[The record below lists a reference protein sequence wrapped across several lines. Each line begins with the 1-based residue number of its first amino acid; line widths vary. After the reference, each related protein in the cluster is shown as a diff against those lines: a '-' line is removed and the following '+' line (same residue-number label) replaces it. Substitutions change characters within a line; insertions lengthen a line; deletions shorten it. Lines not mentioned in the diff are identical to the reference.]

1 MNFWPN
7 ITLDEYINLKA
18 RVENRTKL
26 ISITG
31 AGGDVLENTDPEL
44 EYRKDQLERLQKEV
58 VDLEEMNSGVSI
70 MDLGLNEFHMDL
82 QELHKKYGDVD
93 HTPFGISA
101 TASAIKNEA
110 PAGVI
115 YILKNINSSVNIDK
129 QNRLHPFYLVY
140 IKDNGEVFVDH
151 LNPKLLLDKMRL
163 LCKEKDETIKELVSS
178 FNSET
183 ENGKKMDK
191 YSELLSNSI
200 RGIITIKDEKDV
212 ASLFKAGG
220 TTALTNKISGLDD
233 FELINFLVV
242 K

>member
-1 MNFWPN
+1 M
-7 ITLDEYINLKA
+7 
-18 RVENRTKL
+18 ENRTKL

-44 EYRKDQLERLQKEV
+44 EYRKEQLERLQKEV

-82 QELHKKYGDVD
+82 QELHKKYGDAD
-93 HTPFGISA
+93 HIPFGINA
-101 TASAIKNEA
+101 TAGAIKDEA
-110 PAGVI
+110 PTGVI
-115 YILKNINSSVNIDK
+115 YILKNINSGVNIDK

-140 IKDNGEVFVDH
+140 IKNNGEVFVDH

-163 LCKEKDETIKELVSS
+163 ICKEKDNPDRELVAK
-178 FNSET
+178 FNLET
-183 ENGKKMDK
+183 DNGKKMDI
-191 YSELLSNSI
+191 YSELLSESI
-200 RGIITIKDEKDV
+200 HSIVTIKDEKDV

-220 TTALTNKISGLDD
+220 TTALTNQISGLDD

>member
-1 MNFWPN
+1 M
-7 ITLDEYINLKA
+7 
-18 RVENRTKL
+18 
-26 ISITG
+26 
-31 AGGDVLENTDPEL
+31 LENTDPEL
-44 EYRKDQLERLQKEV
+44 EYRKEQLERLQKEV

-82 QELHKKYGDVD
+82 QELHKKYGDAD
-93 HTPFGISA
+93 HIPFGISA
-101 TASAIKNEA
+101 TAAAVKDEA

-115 YILKNINSSVNIDK
+115 YILKNINSGVNIDK

-140 IKDNGEVFVDH
+140 IQNSGEIFVDH
-151 LNPKLLLDKMRL
+151 LNPKSLLDKMRL
-163 LCKEKDETIKELVSS
+163 LCKDKDTPDRSLVSS
-178 FNSET
+178 FNTET

-191 YSELLSNSI
+191 YSKLLSDSI
-200 RGIITIKDEKDV
+200 YNIVNIKEEKDI

-220 TTALTNKISGLDD
+220 TTVLTNQISGLDD

>member
-1 MNFWPN
+1 M
-7 ITLDEYINLKA
+7 TLDEYINLKA
-18 RVENRTKL
+18 RVENRTKI

-44 EYRKDQLERLQKEV
+44 EYRKDQLERLQKEI

-70 MDLGLNEFHMDL
+70 MDLGLNEFHLDL
-82 QELHKKYGDVD
+82 QELHKKYGDTD
-93 HTPFGISA
+93 HIPFGINA
-101 TASAIKNEA
+101 TAKSISNEA
-110 PAGVI
+110 PRGVI
-115 YILKNINSSVNIDK
+115 YVLKNINSNVNIDK
-129 QNRLHPFYLVY
+129 QNRLHPFYLAY
-140 IKDNGEVFVDH
+140 IQEDGVIFVDH

-163 LCKEKDETIKELVSS
+163 LCKDKDTPDRSLVAE
-178 FNSET
+178 FNHET

-191 YSELLSNSI
+191 YSQLLSDAIHSI
-200 RGIITIKDEKDV
+200 VNIKEEKDIV
-212 ASLFKAGG
+212 SLFKAGG